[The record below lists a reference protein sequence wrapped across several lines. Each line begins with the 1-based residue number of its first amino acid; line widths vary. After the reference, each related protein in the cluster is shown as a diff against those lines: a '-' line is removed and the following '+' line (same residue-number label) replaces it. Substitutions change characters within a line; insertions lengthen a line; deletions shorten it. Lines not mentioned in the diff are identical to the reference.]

1 MARTLRV
8 LARFSMMVGRNYLDE
23 VAEEALDLESEGM
36 SMKLLRIKYTKS
48 LMVDVDDYITKEQIR
63 ELVEILAAEE
73 VFQDGEYDEVE
84 WEVTE

>member
-1 MARTLRV
+1 M
-8 LARFSMMVGRNYLDE
+8 
-23 VAEEALDLESEGM
+23 AEEAFDLEGEGED
-36 SMKLLRIKYTKS
+36 MKQLRIKYTKT
-48 LMVDVDDYITKEQIR
+48 LMLDVDDYITKEQIR

>member
-1 MARTLRV
+1 
-8 LARFSMMVGRNYLDE
+8 
-23 VAEEALDLESEGM
+23 
-36 SMKLLRIKYTKS
+36 MKQLRIKYTKF
-48 LMVDVDDYITKEQIR
+48 LMLDVDNNITKEQIR